1 MMASNP
7 FNHALPVLALNAADI
22 VAAAMNNDRR
32 VLVFGPAGVGKST
45 LVSQLAAALAAA
57 HRSCWCL
64 NADPGSPAFG
74 IPGSASLGKW
84 QQAAWHV
91 SEYVAL
97 CTLDAGRF
105 RLPLVTAVRSLVQH
119 VPDGMLLIDGP
130 GVVRGVAGRELLAGL
145 VEATGADVVLA
156 LTTAERAPPLLAE
169 LQALPAEVFVVHAS
183 PEAMRPGKR
192 ARARQR
198 TAQWDGYLAEAIEQ
212 QIDLNTVNLIGIPPP
227 REETHTWIGRQVALL
242 QANRT
247 VAMGEVQRFENTVLT
262 ATLSAAI
269 SEADTLLIRDAARN
283 PEGLLET
290 ATPYSA
296 ERFEYLPPADV
307 VPSVEISDGPRI
319 VGRVGAVDVALVNG
333 VFGDPLLHMR
343 VRHQRRSILFDL
355 GEGSRLPARI
365 AHQVTD
371 VFITHAHMD
380 HIGGFLWLLRSRLGD
395 YPPCRLYGPPGLA
408 QHIAGFLTGIL
419 WDRIKDRG
427 PSFEVMELHA
437 DRLKQFHLQAGYAET
452 QVLDEVEVVEGVL
465 LDEAGYRIRGTTL
478 DHHGTPVMAYAFEPD
493 KQLNIRK
500 DRLKARELEP
510 GPWLNELKQ
519 QLLSENET
527 ALIQLPDGSET
538 SAGALAD
545 ELVLITPGKKF
556 VYATDLADTTDNR
569 QRLIKFAHHA
579 HTFFCEAAF
588 IEADA
593 DHASR
598 NGHLTTRA
606 CGEIA
611 TDACVSRLVPFH
623 FSRRYADNPQQLY
636 DEIQV
641 YCARVLMPR
650 SMAIFEPQA
659 ATGLE
664 PIIEL
669 NNKMNQA

>member
-1 MMASNP
+1 MMTSNT

-22 VAAAMNNDRR
+22 ITVAMNKDRR
-32 VLVFGPAGVGKST
+32 VLMFGPMGIGKST
-45 LVSQLAAALAAA
+45 LVSQIAAALALA
-57 HRSCWCL
+57 HRPCWCL
-64 NADPGSPAFG
+64 SADPGSPAFG
-74 IPGSASLGKW
+74 IPGVVSLGKW
-84 QQAAWHV
+84 HKAAWQV
-91 SEYVAL
+91 SDYVAL

-105 RLPLVTAVRSLVQH
+105 RLPLITAVRALLHH
-119 VPDGMLLIDGP
+119 VTDEMLLIDGP

-156 LTTAERAPPLLAE
+156 LTAADRAPPLFAD
-169 LQALPAEVFVVHAS
+169 LQALPAEVFVIHAS
-183 PEAMRPGKR
+183 VESMRPGKR

-198 TAQWDGYLAEAIEQ
+198 TAQWDVYLAEATEQ
-212 QIDLNTVNLIGIPPP
+212 KIDLETVNLIGIPPP
-227 REETHTWIGRQVALL
+227 REETHAWIGRQVALL
-242 QANRT
+242 QANQT
-247 VAMGEVQRFENTVLT
+247 MAMGEVQRFENNVLT
-262 ATLSAAI
+262 TSLSAAI
-269 SEADTLLIRDAARN
+269 SKADTLLIRDAARN

-290 ATPYSA
+290 ATPFTA

-355 GEGSRLPARI
+355 GEGGRLPARI

-427 PSFEVMELHA
+427 PSFEVMELHV
-437 DRLKQFHLQAGYAET
+437 DHLKRFHLQAGYAET
-452 QVLDEVEVVEGVL
+452 HVLDEVAVVEGVL

-500 DRLKARELEP
+500 DRLKARQLEP

-519 QLLSENET
+519 QLLSENQA

-538 SAGALAD
+538 SAGVLAD

-556 VYATDLADTTDNR
+556 VYATDLADTEDNR
-569 QRLIKFAHHA
+569 QRLIKFARYA

-588 IEADA
+588 IETDA

-611 TDACVSRLVPFH
+611 TDAGVSRLVPFH
-623 FSRRYADNPQQLY
+623 FSRRYTDNPQQIY
-636 DEIQV
+636 DEVSI
-641 YCARVLMPR
+641 YCTRVLMPR
-650 SMAIFEPQA
+650 SMAIFETP
-659 ATGLE
+659 TPIGLE

-669 NNKMNQA
+669 NNKIH